1 MLIDTH
7 AHLDFPEFAPDLDQ
21 VIQRASDAGVHRII
35 TIGTTLESSRKSVE
49 LAERYL
55 GVYASIGVH
64 PTSASAERD
73 DFIRELR
80 ELAQHP
86 KVVAIGETGLDFHR
100 LPNEAAS
107 AHSERAAQSAAF
119 AEHLQLAAACKK
131 GLIVHQRDSWDETLK
146 IISEYAGRI
155 RAVFHCFNGS
165 PAQARQAFEHGFFVS
180 FTGIVTFKNASS
192 VREAAAV
199 IPLDRIMV
207 ETDAPFLA
215 PQPYRGKRCE
225 PAFVKET
232 SAFIARLRGIQPDA
246 FAAQTT
252 LNAEGFFGL
261 SRTDGGMA
269 FRSDLPGKPER

>member
-7 AHLDFPEFAPDLDQ
+7 AHLDFPEFAPDLDH
-21 VIQRASDAGVHRII
+21 VIERAFDAGFHRII

-49 LAERYL
+49 LAERYPS
-55 GVYASIGVH
+55 VYASIGVH
-64 PTSASAERD
+64 PNSASEERA
-73 DFIRELR
+73 DFIPEFRELV
-80 ELAQHP
+80 QHP

-100 LPNEAAS
+100 LPSEAAG
-107 AHSERAAQSAAF
+107 ADSERAAQLAAF
-119 AEHLQLAAACKK
+119 EKHLQLAAVCKK
-131 GLIVHQRDSWDETLK
+131 GLVVHQRDSWDETVK
-146 IISEYAGRI
+146 ILNEYAERI
-155 RAVFHCFNGS
+155 QAVLHCFNGT
-165 PAQARQAFEHGFFVS
+165 PAQARQAFELGFFVS
-180 FTGIVTFKNASS
+180 FTGIVTFKSANA

-215 PQPYRGKRCE
+215 PLPYRGKRCE

-232 SAFIARLRGIQPDA
+232 SSCIARLRGIQPEA

-261 SRTDGGMA
+261 PRN
-269 FRSDLPGKPER
+269 

>member
-7 AHLDFPEFAPDLDQ
+7 AHLDFPEFVPDLDQ

-100 LPNEAAS
+100 LPNDEAS
-107 AHSERAAQSAAF
+107 AHSERAAQSEAF

-146 IISEYAGRI
+146 VISEYAGRI

-165 PAQARQAFEHGFFVS
+165 PAQARQAFERGFFVS

-232 SAFIARLRGIQPDA
+232 SAFIARLRGIEPEA

-252 LNAEGFFGL
+252 LNAEGFFRL